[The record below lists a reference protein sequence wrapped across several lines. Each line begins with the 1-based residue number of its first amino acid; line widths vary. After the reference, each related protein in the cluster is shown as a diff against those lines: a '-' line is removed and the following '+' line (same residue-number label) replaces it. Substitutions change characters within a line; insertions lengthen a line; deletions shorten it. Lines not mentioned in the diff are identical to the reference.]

1 MTPEVIF
8 AWAVFNPKAF
18 AGLRWRI
25 FKTRKDAR
33 EFRLANG
40 GSLFKISSTH

>member
-1 MTPEVIF
+1 MTSESIF

-25 FKTRKDAR
+25 FDSRKTAR
-33 EFRLANG
+33 EFRRQNG
-40 GSLFKISSTH
+40 GSLFKIARSH